1 MLAFS
6 PALALLLAVAPAA
19 QSRQQ
24 LPIVPLGG
32 TSSELSEPM
41 TLITG
46 VHPLPDGRVVVVD
59 ARERAIRIVD
69 FTRGT
74 VTQIGR
80 EGQGPNEYR
89 TPRTALSWR
98 GDTVLVYDGGNRRL
112 LKVAPDGTLR
122 GEITIPGAIFA
133 DKGVTPMA
141 YADASGALY
150 LQITP
155 HDFLRDE
162 RILRRG
168 VIARWIPGTERLDS
182 IAALMEREPGRPTR
196 GAVYFARQDAWG
208 VTREGRVAIARAL
221 DYRVE
226 WREPSGT
233 VVSGPRVDYTPV
245 PVTADEREAMERLL
259 ATLPPAGAS
268 LSGGGSSQQTTT
280 TRPTRSGPRTSEGA
294 WPETKPPFEERDRLG
309 RPGAV
314 TSASGE
320 FWVTRNRAWND
331 SIPTVDV
338 FDGRGRLA
346 RRVRLPA
353 HTRVVRVD
361 DDAVYLV
368 RKDADDLEW
377 LIRVRTAR

>member
-1 MLAFS
+1 MRLS
-6 PALALLLAVAPAA
+6 ALPFLILCATAPAA
-19 QSRQQ
+19 TAQQ
-24 LPIVPLGG
+24 APLTPLSG
-32 TSSELSEPM
+32 TAAELGEPM

-59 ARERAIRIVD
+59 ARERAIRIAD
-69 FTRGT
+69 FARNT

-89 TPRTALSWR
+89 TPRTTLSWH

-112 LKVAPDGTLR
+112 LKVAPDGALR

-141 YADASGALY
+141 YADASGAIY

-162 RILRRG
+162 RVLRRG
-168 VIARWIPGTERLDS
+168 VLARWMPGTERLDS
-182 IAALMEREPGRPTR
+182 IAPLMEREPGRPAR
-196 GAVYFARQDAWG
+196 GAVYFTRQDAWG

-226 WREPSGT
+226 WREPSGAI
-233 VVSGPRVDYTPV
+233 VAGPRVEYTPV
-245 PVTADEREAMERLL
+245 PVTDDEREAFERLM
-259 ATLPPAGAS
+259 ASLPPAGATMS
-268 LSGGGSSQQTTT
+268 GGSSQSTSTEP
-280 TRPTRSGPRTSEGA
+280 RRSAPRTSDGA

-309 RPGAV
+309 RPGTV
-314 TSASGE
+314 MSASGE

-361 DDAVYLV
+361 DEAVYLV

-377 LIRVRTAR
+377 LIRVRIAR